1 MLSKTERI
9 LAIINY
15 YLPHES
21 LYQYHYEADSIAYNT
36 RKNSSL
42 KTVEKLVRDTCLM
55 WMKICI
61 INWLWRLKR
70 VCETGTRPTSIVS
83 ICDQIQI
90 SRVKRALHHG

>member
-15 YLPHES
+15 FLPHES

-42 KTVEKLVRDTCLM
+42 KTVEMLVREYLPDVDENLYHQLAVAI
-55 WMKICI
+55 KAS
-61 INWLWRLKR
+61 L
-70 VCETGTRPTSIVS
+70 
-83 ICDQIQI
+83 
-90 SRVKRALHHG
+90 

>member
-15 YLPHES
+15 FLPHES

-42 KTVEKLVRDTCLM
+42 KTVEKLVREYLPDVDENLYHQLAVAI
-55 WMKICI
+55 KAS
-61 INWLWRLKR
+61 LQELP
-70 VCETGTRPTSIVS
+70 ESA
-83 ICDQIQI
+83 IQC
-90 SRVKRALHHG
+90 G

>member
-15 YLPHES
+15 FLPHES

-42 KTVEKLVRDTCLM
+42 KTVEKLVREYLPAVDENLYHQLAVAI
-55 WMKICI
+55 KAS
-61 INWLWRLKR
+61 L
-70 VCETGTRPTSIVS
+70 
-83 ICDQIQI
+83 
-90 SRVKRALHHG
+90 

>member
-42 KTVEKLVRDTCLM
+42 KTVEKLVREYLPDVDENLYHQLAVAI
-55 WMKICI
+55 KSEF
-61 INWLWRLKR
+61 
-70 VCETGTRPTSIVS
+70 VRP
-83 ICDQIQI
+83 
-90 SRVKRALHHG
+90 ALGLHR